1 MDPPVLSPD
10 HSTPRPVARLTLGL
24 ARLYASVRH
33 HESSSSVVTRSAQF
47 RRVPPGGKGII
58 RDKLEAPRV
67 MRMRA
72 NRDDVDPTL
81 RLRGTDDKMK
91 TENLN
96 LLSPSE
102 TPLPFSQSHTLLVRR
117 YRPLMQLGIGAFAT
131 TFLAEDTFSTTDP
144 PKRVAIKK
152 LAKEYSHI
160 GSHEALLLSDLRK
173 LRSQHFVEFVSSFYD
188 GGCMHLV
195 LECLDASQSVALPLC
210 GHNVGHFSLV
220 CPDRIHSF
228 AKIAVQLLSG
238 MQELHSQGWIH
249 ADLKPENI
257 MYVPTRS
264 ADDSRHKI
272 KIIDLGNATRQADT
286 SAYHDNF
293 DIQSVGYRAPEVLLG
308 DTGFDAR
315 IDIWSVGVILLELLL
330 AGDEAAGLRA
340 SNGKI
345 VTGGSRIEVISVIKH
360 WFGSLECYRHS
371 ASSWLEEFGDSPTTS
386 SPQAK
391 LEHNTEIK
399 LETAWRGSNGA
410 DMEEAKFFT
419 PSPIPKHEKY
429 VGSSERRRRKAAD
442 SIARDYVRRKRK
454 PLASMT
460 PDNLLRKS
468 SLSLSPA
475 PTTAAKP
482 SRMPPVTPMPND
494 VRPRIHLTAE
504 MLSESPSPILRLRS
518 SSPISSLP
526 RSPPFRKSE
535 VMNTKNIDSKSNGK
549 NSTMGI
555 QEEIIVAVPKKEKE
569 GGEDEIAKVVTNGE
583 EAPSKAAPAPKAVQ
597 LLNDPRRSDLSKFL
611 LTLLA
616 VDYRERPVATEALKN
631 EFLRGELLGTWGK
644 ILLQDCR

>member
-24 ARLYASVRH
+24 VRLYGNVRQ

-47 RRVPPGGKGII
+47 KRVLPGGKGII

-67 MRMRA
+67 MRIRG
-72 NRDDVDPTL
+72 NRDDIDPNL
-81 RLRGTDDKMK
+81 HLRGTDDKVK

-102 TPLPFSQSHTLLVRR
+102 TPLPFSQSLALLVRR

-131 TFLAEDTFSTTDP
+131 TILAEDTFSTTDP
-144 PKRVAIKK
+144 QKRVAIKK

-188 GGCMHLV
+188 SGCMHLV
-195 LECLDASQSVALPLC
+195 LECLDASQPVALPLC
-210 GHNVGHFSLV
+210 EHNVGHFSLI
-220 CPDRIHSF
+220 CPDRIHTF

-257 MYVPTRS
+257 MYVLPRS
-264 ADDSRHKI
+264 ADDNRHKI
-272 KIIDLGNATRQADT
+272 KIIDLGNATRQDDT

-315 IDIWSVGVILLELLL
+315 IDIWSIGVILLELLL
-330 AGDEAAGLRA
+330 SGDEAAGLTA

-371 ASSWLEEFGDSPTTS
+371 ASSWLEEFGDSPTTL
-386 SPQAK
+386 SPTVK

-399 LETAWRGSNGA
+399 LEKEWKDANGG
-410 DMEEAKFFT
+410 DLEEAKFFT
-419 PSPIPKHEKY
+419 PSPPPKLEKD
-429 VGSSERRRRKAAD
+429 VASTERRRRKAGD
-442 SIARDYVRRKRK
+442 TIVRDYVRRKRK

-460 PDNLLRKS
+460 PDNLHRKNL
-468 SLSLSPA
+468 LSLSPA
-475 PTTAAKP
+475 PSSTGKS
-482 SRMPPVTPMPND
+482 SRVPPVTPMPND

-504 MLSESPSPILRLRS
+504 MLSESPSPLLRLRS
-518 SSPISSLP
+518 SSPIVSLS
-526 RSPPFRKSE
+526 RSPPVRKSS
-535 VMNTKNIDSKSNGK
+535 MTNTKNIKSKSNGK

-555 QEEIIVAVPKKEKE
+555 QEIIVAVPKTEKE
-569 GGEDEIAKVVTNGE
+569 GGEDEIANVLRNGE
-583 EAPSKAAPAPKAVQ
+583 EARSKAAHTPKAAR

-611 LTLLA
+611 LSLLA

-631 EFLRGELLGTWGK
+631 EFLRSELLGTWGK
-644 ILLQDCR
+644 VLLQDCR